1 MSNFKKFGT
10 LTTDASTDSVGCRG
24 WATLSAHLDSGTGTL
39 TWEFLGPD
47 GVWRTI
53 LGQTDHIT
61 PEVYTASNMINVFFG
76 SDVKVRGTGSAGTSP
91 VWDWQI
97 MSNPVNRER

>member
-1 MSNFKKFGT
+1 MSNYVGYGT
-10 LTTDASTDSVGCRG
+10 LTTDASTADVTCRG

-39 TWEFLGPD
+39 TWEFKGAD

-53 LGQTDHIT
+53 ISGSDHVT
-61 PEVYTASNMINVFFG
+61 AQVYTASNMVNVFFG
-76 SDVKVRGTGSAGTSP
+76 DAVRVRATGSSGSTP

-97 MSNPVNRER
+97 MSNLSNRHG

>member
-10 LTTDASTDSVGCRG
+10 LTTDASTDEVGCRG
-24 WATLSAHLDSGTGTL
+24 WATLSAHLDSGAGTL
-39 TWEFLGPD
+39 TWEFKGAD